1 MSHHLLSLTQTLYVV
16 CFAILKSSICKNVQ
30 SEKALV
36 QNWRENLSVR
46 TFEVTMLTMSFW
58 LLMLTGNEFWQDFWE
73 TYETSSKYELRQVDV
88 TIPSSFYCASVSET
102 GYSQL
107 SPYRSFSLTCIWWA
121 AMQISWNKRKF
132 LLEKRVQSPK
142 DFFYTST
149 WPPFFCF
156 VHQYGRR
163 DVMWQRSVGRQG
175 VLHLKPAET
184 SANNPCI
191 SYFV

>member
-121 AMQISWNKRKF
+121 AMQISWSKRKF
-132 LLEKRVQSPK
+132 LLEKSVQSPK

-184 SANNPCI
+184 SANNPFI

>member
-1 MSHHLLSLTQTLYVV
+1 MSIIIKSHHLLSLTQTLYVV
-16 CFAILKSSICKNVQ
+16 CFAILKSSICKNVH

-36 QNWRENLSVR
+36 QNWRENLSFR

-73 TYETSSKYELRQVDV
+73 TYETSSKYELPQVDV

-121 AMQISWNKRKF
+121 AILCKFRGAKGSFYLRKAF
-132 LLEKRVQSPK
+132 SPQRI
-142 DFFYTST
+142 FSI
-149 WPPFFCF
+149 
-156 VHQYGRR
+156 HQHGRR
-163 DVMWQRSVGRQG
+163 FF
-175 VLHLKPAET
+175 VLYTNMAAVT
-184 SANNPCI
+184 SCDNDL
-191 SYFV
+191 

>member
-121 AMQISWNKRKF
+121 AMQISWSKRKF
-132 LLEKRVQSPK
+132 LLEKSVQSPK